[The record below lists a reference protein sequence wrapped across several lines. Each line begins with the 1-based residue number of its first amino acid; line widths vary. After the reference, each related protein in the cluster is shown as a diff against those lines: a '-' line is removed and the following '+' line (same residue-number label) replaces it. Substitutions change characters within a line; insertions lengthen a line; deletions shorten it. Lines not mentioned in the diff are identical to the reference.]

1 MEVQTLTKEQEDV
14 YIQKLMQLQFASL
27 KKNIIQDLAN
37 NRSESVLYKK
47 YSKEKVVQM
56 LENPQKYEKELR
68 EMSGFFYLIS
78 SHYRRLV
85 DFYATILLYNY
96 TVVPSNINLKYDK
109 KQFVED
115 YYAVINKCNK
125 YNFAHECQEIIKIVV
140 RDGVFFGLCY
150 ESKDSFYIKPIPA
163 QYAKISS
170 VEDGVYKYSFDLNY
184 FNGKTYLL
192 EMYGKEFIKAYEAYK
207 GNKEN
212 GTKGDKKKRWYEPT
226 QGICIKADMSDPY
239 YSFAVFT
246 SVIESIYDLEDYG
259 LLQKAKVTNDN
270 YHMIGAVLPLDE
282 NNAPIMDYPQA
293 QKWFGGIQAALS
305 GSGMGCF
312 LSPFQLE
319 SFSFKGSNST
329 DRDIV
334 SDASDQVY
342 QKAGVNSGLFGST
355 NITSSAALLLS
366 VKPDEAFAFSIL
378 KQIERYFN
386 TKIKKMNLKNGFRIK
401 FSQQSIF
408 NTDEYVNRL
417 SKAGSLGVP
426 VKMEYA
432 SALGMSPVEI
442 IGNAILE
449 EELGLG
455 IDSWNHPLISS
466 SVQSGVDSEGG
477 RPTSESQ
484 GKTVGDQGE
493 KTRDQDANSSR

>member
-1 MEVQTLTKEQEDV
+1 
-14 YIQKLMQLQFASL
+14 
-27 KKNIIQDLAN
+27 
-37 NRSESVLYKK
+37 
-47 YSKEKVVQM
+47 M
-56 LENPQKYEKELR
+56 LESPQKYEKELR

-85 DFYATILLYNY
+85 DFYSTILLYNY
-96 TVVPSNINLKYDK
+96 TVVPSEISLKYDK
-109 KQFVED
+109 NQFITD

-125 YNFAHECQEIIKIVV
+125 YNFQHECQEIIKIVV

-150 ESKDSFYIKPIPA
+150 ESKDSFYIKPVSA
-163 QYAKISS
+163 EYAKISS
-170 VEDGVYKYSFDLNY
+170 IEDGVYKYSFDLNY

-192 EMYGKEFIKAYEAYK
+192 EIYGKEFVKAYEEYK
-207 GNKEN
+207 GNKEK
-212 GTKGDKKKRWYEPT
+212 GTKGDKKKRWYEPVN
-226 QGICIKADMSDPY
+226 GICIKAEMSDPY

-282 NNAPIMDYPQA
+282 NNAPIMDWPTA

-312 LSPFQLE
+312 LSPFSLE
-319 SFSFKGSNST
+319 SFSLKGSNST

-386 TKIKKMNLKNGFRIK
+386 TKIKKMNLKNSFRIK

-417 SKAGSLGVP
+417 SKAASLSVP
-426 VKMEYA
+426 CKLEYA
-432 SALGMSPVEI
+432 SALGMSPVEA
-442 IGNAILE
+442 IGVSMVE
-449 EELGLG
+449 ECLGLG
-455 IDSWNHPLISS
+455 TKIWNVPLVSAN
-466 SVQSGVDSEGG
+466 VQSGTDSEGG
-477 RPTSESQ
+477 RPTNADGGKGLTES
-484 GKTVGDQGE
+484 GE
-493 KTRDQDANSSR
+493 QTKEGSQNDNR

>member
-1 MEVQTLTKEQEDV
+1 MEVQNLTPEQEDA

-27 KKNIIQDLAN
+27 KKNIVQDLAN
-37 NRSESVLYKK
+37 NRNESVIYKK
-47 YSKEKVVQM
+47 YSKDKIVKM
-56 LENPQKYEKELR
+56 LENPQSHEKELR

-85 DFYATILLYNY
+85 DFYSTILLYNY
-96 TVVPSNINLKYDK
+96 TVVPAEIKRTYNKE
-109 KQFVED
+109 QFIDD
-115 YYAVINKCNK
+115 YYEVINKCNK

-150 ESKDSFYIKPIPA
+150 ESKDSFYIKPVSA

-184 FNGKTYLL
+184 FNGKQYLL
-192 EMYGKEFIKAYEAYK
+192 DIYGKEFTTAYESYK
-207 GNKEN
+207 GNKEK
-212 GTKGDKKKRWYEPT
+212 GTKGDKKKRWYEPKN
-226 QGICIKADMSDPY
+226 GICIKADMSDPY

-259 LLQKAKVTNDN
+259 LLQKAKVENDN

-282 NNAPIMDYPQA
+282 NNAPVMDYPQA
-293 QKWFGGIQAALS
+293 YKWFGGIQSALKD
-305 GSGMGCF
+305 SGMGCF
-312 LSPFQLE
+312 LSPFELE
-319 SFSFKGSNST
+319 SFSLRGSNST

-386 TKIKKMNLKNGFRIK
+386 TKIKKMNLKNSFRIK

-417 SKAGSLGVP
+417 SKAASLSVP
-426 VKMEYA
+426 CKLEYA
-432 SALGMSPVEI
+432 SALGMSPVEALGVGMI
-442 IGNAILE
+442 E
-449 EELGLG
+449 ECLGLG
-455 IDSWNHPLISS
+455 TEIWTTPLVSAN
-466 SVQSGVDSEGG
+466 VQSGTDSEGG

-493 KTRDQDANSSR
+493 KTRDQDANSNR

>member
-1 MEVQTLTKEQEDV
+1 MDVQELTKEQEDA
-14 YIQKLMQLQFASL
+14 YIQKLMQMQFASL
-27 KKNIIQDLAN
+27 KRNIIQDLAN
-37 NRSESVLYKK
+37 NRSESVIYKK
-47 YSKEKVVQM
+47 YSKEKVVKM
-56 LENPQKYEKELR
+56 LEDPQKYEEQLR

-96 TVVPSNINLKYDK
+96 TVVPSYIKPKVNKNEFIA
-109 KQFVED
+109 D
-115 YYAVINKCNK
+115 YYNVINKCNK
-125 YNFAHECQEIIKIVV
+125 YNFPHECQEIIKIVV
-140 RDGVFFGLCY
+140 RDGVYYGLCY
-150 ESKDSFYIKPIPA
+150 ESKDSFYVKPVLPK
-163 QYAKISS
+163 YAKISS
-170 VEDGVYKYSFDLNY
+170 IEDGVYKYAFDLNY

-192 EMYGKEFIKAYEAYK
+192 DMYGQEFIIAYEEYK
-207 GNKEN
+207 GNKEK
-212 GTKGDKKKRWYEPT
+212 GTKGDKKKRWYEPKN
-226 QGICIKADMSDPY
+226 GICIKADMSDPHY
-239 YSFAVFT
+239 AFAVFT

-259 LLQKAKVTNDN
+259 LLQKAKVENDN
-270 YHMIGAVLPLDE
+270 YHMIGAILPLDE
-282 NNAPIMDYPQA
+282 NNAPVMDYPTA
-293 QKWFGGIQAALS
+293 QKWYQGMQGALS
-305 GSGMGCF
+305 ASGMGSF
-312 LSPFQLE
+312 LSPFELQ

-386 TKIKKMNLKNGFRIK
+386 TKIKKMNLSNSFKIK

-426 VKMEYA
+426 VKLEYA
-432 SALGMSPVEI
+432 SALGMSPVES
-442 IGNAILE
+442 IGMGMLE
-449 EELGLG
+449 DFLGLG
-455 IDSWNHPLISS
+455 SDMWATPLVSS
-466 SVQSGVDSEGG
+466 SVQTGNESEGG
-477 RPTSESQ
+477 RPTNAEGGKGLSES
-484 GKTVGDQGE
+484 GE
-493 KTRDQDANSSR
+493 QTKEGSQNDNR

>member
-1 MEVQTLTKEQEDV
+1 MEVQTLTKEQEDA
-14 YIQKLMQLQFASL
+14 YIQKLIQLQFASL

-192 EMYGKEFIKAYEAYK
+192 EMYGKEFMKAYEAYK

-312 LSPFQLE
+312 LSPFELT

-417 SKAGSLGVP
+417 SKAASLSVP
-426 VKMEYA
+426 CKLEYA
-432 SALGMSPVEI
+432 SALGMSPVEALGVGMI
-442 IGNAILE
+442 E
-449 EELGLG
+449 ECLGLG
-455 IDSWNHPLISS
+455 TEIWTTPLVSAN
-466 SVQSGVDSEGG
+466 VQSGTDSEGG
-477 RPTSESQ
+477 RPTAEEKSEGISESSEQ
-484 GKTVGDQGE
+484 
-493 KTRDQDANSSR
+493 TRDSGANDNR